1 MPCVTLTVYKRGGA
15 NTTVWAPNKKVGQ
28 VKWKAQLPR
37 SFFFFLSLS
46 LFSSRFYS
54 FLCVCVSNIISSFIF
69 LFLFLFYLYQHLS
82 FGLGY
87 FEGIILSISS
97 GVFLG
102 FYILLSSFTQ
112 PISSLLE
119 KQKKFLKNRE
129 AET

>member
-1 MPCVTLTVYKRGGA
+1 MES
-15 NTTVWAPNKKVGQ
+15 TTPS
-28 VKWKAQLPR
+28 L
-37 SFFFFLSLS
+37 FFFLSFSLS
-46 LFSSRFYS
+46 LFES
-54 FLCVCVSNIISSFIF
+54 FLFLSVCVCVEYHIEFHFFSVSILPLPAFIF
-69 LFLFLFYLYQHLS
+69 WSRLF
-82 FGLGY
+82 

-102 FYILLSSFTQ
+102 FYILLSLFTQ